1 MDRIDEYVNKLD
13 HLKVEAKSLID
24 EVKNSE
30 NLLENLMD
38 STCKVMKN
46 AYIQEANRI
55 IDEMTQHRLHM
66 VETEE
71 SRLGSVIAK
80 QAMGILEGV
89 LRAKAGESELARRAY
104 EGAGVSYRMD
114 ETRKA
119 KIGYASEIVK
129 RRVKDEV
136 LEMKREEF
144 MRSLKGG
151 RTMRKMFASMFDE
164 EVARTPPPG
173 TQSSEDVG
181 YNSIRRI

>member
-30 NLLENLMD
+30 NLLENLMG

-114 ETRKA
+114 ETKKA